1 MPELMDIQ
9 LKEELNEL
17 VSLVSEIDY
26 EKDDFQMFQRAGA
39 LAFNDLVEEFTRTG
53 TCKNKALLAL
63 VFVRL
68 ADLQVRD
75 YAMGFT
81 TTENL
86 GTISSMW
93 QWLVAIVPSEH
104 IAPVASLYSAVS
116 YEQGEGALAD
126 KLLDQALAAQS
137 SYPLALL
144 LRRVYAAG
152 WPAESFA
159 TMRKDLH
166 PKVCAA
172 LFSE

>member
-1 MPELMDIQ
+1 
-9 LKEELNEL
+9 
-17 VSLVSEIDY
+17 
-26 EKDDFQMFQRAGA
+26 
-39 LAFNDLVEEFTRTG
+39 
-53 TCKNKALLAL
+53 
-63 VFVRL
+63 
-68 ADLQVRD
+68 
-75 YAMGFT
+75 MGFT

-93 QWLVAIVPSEH
+93 QWLVAIVPSER

-126 KLLDQALAAQS
+126 KLLDQALAAQG

-159 TMRKDLH
+159 TMRKELH